1 MWLEKADI
9 TNVMQSEQVTAAHEV
24 IINNIGAEGQRL
36 RSNDLRNAKSQA
48 ILLLLLIFDRSY
60 GVLQ

>member
-9 TNVMQSEQVTAAHEV
+9 TNVMQSEQVTAAHGV
-24 IINNIGAEGQRL
+24 IINYIGAEGQRL